1 MSANVPVRERSEPRA
16 GGVLGAALGAA
27 LLFLS
32 LPVPVVGLFGAMVSP
47 LPLIV
52 QRLRNGMGPALLAT
66 AMAAGA
72 IGAVFTAGL
81 GIGFLLFLAAP
92 GLLIGHAMARG
103 RGLVRGCGWAFALL
117 AIEIAAV
124 LLFAGPEMSGLV
136 LDSAAQLGSPQFLQ
150 EMRSSGLPPEKVDEW
165 VEQFA
170 TFRKVMAV
178 VYPAFF
184 VILGALVVLANAVL
198 LRTYLARRDPGWLD
212 GGEFETIRWPLSLAV
227 LFVLGGASVAFPPV
241 RPAGYNVLL
250 VVAFFFALQGLA
262 VVAYYAHRLAG
273 PPLLRGGLM
282 LLVLL
287 NPWAPQILG
296 LLGLFDTWVD
306 FRKYADPP
314 ESEED

>member
-1 MSANVPVRERSEPRA
+1 MSVTVRVRERPEPRT

-27 LLFLS
+27 LMFLFL
-32 LPVPVVGLFGAMVSP
+32 PIPVVGLFGAMVSP

-52 QRLRNGMGPALLAT
+52 QRLRSGVGPALLAT
-66 AMAAGA
+66 VLAAGV
-72 IGAVFTAGL
+72 IGIVFTAGL
-81 GIGFLLFLAAP
+81 GVGFLLFLAAP
-92 GLLIGHAMARG
+92 GLLIGQAMARG

-117 AIEIAAV
+117 AAEIAAG
-124 LLFAGPEMSGLV
+124 LLFAGPTMAELV
-136 LDSAAQLGSPQFLQ
+136 LDSAAHLGSPQFLQ

-165 VEQFA
+165 AEQFV
-170 TFRKVMAV
+170 TFRKVMQV

-184 VILGALVVLANAVL
+184 IILGALVVLANAVL

-212 GGEFETIRWPLSLAV
+212 GGEFETIRWPLGLAV
-227 LFVLGGASVAFPPV
+227 LFVLGGVSVVFPLV

-262 VVAYYAHRLAG
+262 VVAYYARRLAG

-296 LLGLFDTWVD
+296 LLGLFDIWID

-314 ESEED
+314 ESQAG

>member
-1 MSANVPVRERSEPRA
+1 MF
-16 GGVLGAALGAA
+16 
-27 LLFLS
+27 LF

-52 QRLRNGMGPALLAT
+52 QRLRSGVGSALLAT
-66 AMAAGA
+66 VLAAGV
-72 IGAVFTAGL
+72 IGIVFTAGL
-81 GIGFLLFLAAP
+81 GVGFLLFLAAP
-92 GLLIGHAMARG
+92 GLLMGQAMARG

-117 AIEIAAV
+117 AAEIAAG
-124 LLFAGPEMSGLV
+124 LLFAGPSMADLV

-165 VEQFA
+165 AEQFA
-170 TFRKVMAV
+170 TFRKVMEV

-184 VILGALVVLANAVL
+184 IILGALVVLANAVL

-212 GGEFETIRWPLSLAV
+212 GGEFETIRWPLGFAV
-227 LFVLGGASVAFPPV
+227 LFVLAGASVVFPPV

-250 VVAFFFALQGLA
+250 VLAFFFALQGLA
-262 VVAYYAHRLAG
+262 VVAYYARRLAA

-296 LLGLFDTWVD
+296 LLGLFDIWID

-314 ESEED
+314 ESQAG